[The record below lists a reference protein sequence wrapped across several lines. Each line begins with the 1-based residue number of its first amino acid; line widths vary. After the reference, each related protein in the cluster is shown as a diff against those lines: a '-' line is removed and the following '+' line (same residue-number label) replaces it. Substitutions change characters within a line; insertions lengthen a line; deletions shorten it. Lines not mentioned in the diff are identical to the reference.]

1 MNGIS
6 IQKFLYAYFHLNTNR
21 ERDQSTFRRARNFNN
36 NSPMVNYA
44 QDSHIRINIKYVK
57 LEQMEMVVDFN
68 S

>member
-1 MNGIS
+1 MNGIN

-21 ERDQSTFRRARNFNN
+21 ERDQSTFRRVRNFNN
-36 NSPMVNYA
+36 FPMVNYA
-44 QDSHIRINIKYVK
+44 QDNRIRINIKYV